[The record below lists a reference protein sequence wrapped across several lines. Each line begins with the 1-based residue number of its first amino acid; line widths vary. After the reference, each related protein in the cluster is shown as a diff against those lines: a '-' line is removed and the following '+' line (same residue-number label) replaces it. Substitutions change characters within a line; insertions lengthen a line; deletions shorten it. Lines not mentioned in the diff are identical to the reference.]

1 MRAFLQPISARIYF
15 GKTASHRKS
24 ARFVQSR
31 GALPQAYWMS
41 VKAAQRRGCAKRAFC
56 GVCFLM
62 PGGLTGVLFL
72 CTGCRGDVASPPTGD
87 LPHPSVGRGP
97 RAPPGS
103 MHIARRDT
111 WVPPYESYC
120 APFGAEHH
128 RQADVGADDPVRPQG
143 TAPLMPRRGDVASPP
158 TGDLPHP
165 SVGRGPRAPPRA
177 SRIARRDTWVPPYES
192 YCAPSVQS
200 ITDRRT

>member
-15 GKTASHRKS
+15 GKTASHRKR

-31 GALPQAYWMS
+31 GASPQAYWMS
-41 VKAAQRRGCAKRAFC
+41 VKAAQRWGCAKRAFY

-72 CTGCRGDVASPPTGD
+72 CTGRRGDVGISPPTGD

-111 WVPPYESYC
+111 WVPPYESHC
-120 APFGAEHH
+120 VPFGAEHH
-128 RQADVGADDPVRPQG
+128 RQADVGADDPVRPYSAKRCHSEPVR
-143 TAPLMPRRGDVASPP
+143 TLAWESVPLVPYLLTTSR
-158 TGDLPHP
+158 P
-165 SVGRGPRAPPRA
+165 SDQTETMLCRCVM
-177 SRIARRDTWVPPYES
+177 
-192 YCAPSVQS
+192 
-200 ITDRRT
+200 

>member
-1 MRAFLQPISARIYF
+1 M
-15 GKTASHRKS
+15 
-24 ARFVQSR
+24 
-31 GALPQAYWMS
+31 
-41 VKAAQRRGCAKRAFC
+41 
-56 GVCFLM
+56 
-62 PGGLTGVLFL
+62 
-72 CTGCRGDVASPPTGD
+72 ASPPTGD

-143 TAPLMPRRGDVASPP
+143 TAPLMSRRGDVASPP

-165 SVGRGPRAPPRA
+165 SVGRGPRAPPG
-177 SRIARRDTWVPPYES
+177 SMHIARRDTWVPPYES
-192 YCAPSVQS
+192 YCAPFGAEHHRQADVGADDPVRPNSAKRFRVS
-200 ITDRRT
+200 DRVTGVGIRSPHPLPPDHLAAVRPDGDDVVPVCHVNGALEALPSRCEHWRGNPFPSSLTS

>member
-15 GKTASHRKS
+15 GKTASHRKR

-31 GALPQAYWMS
+31 GASPQAYWMS
-41 VKAAQRRGCAKRAFC
+41 VKAAQRWGRAKRAFC

-72 CTGCRGDVASPPTGD
+72 CTGRRGDVGISPPTGD

-97 RAPPGS
+97 RAPPRAS
-103 MHIARRDT
+103 CIARRDT

-128 RQADVGADDPVRPQG
+128 RQADVGADDSVRPNSAKRCHSEPVIVSLAWESG
-143 TAPLMPRRGDVASPP
+143 SFALLRGLCRD
-158 TGDLPHP
+158 DLRQTLAEQL
-165 SVGRGPRAPPRA
+165 RGL
-177 SRIARRDTWVPPYES
+177 
-192 YCAPSVQS
+192 
-200 ITDRRT
+200 